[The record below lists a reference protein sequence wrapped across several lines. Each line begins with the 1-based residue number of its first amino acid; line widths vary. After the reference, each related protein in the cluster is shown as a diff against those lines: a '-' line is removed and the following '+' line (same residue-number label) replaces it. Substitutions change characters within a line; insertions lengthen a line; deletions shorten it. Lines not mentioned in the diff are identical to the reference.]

1 MRIVAG
7 RYRGRRLAAPPGFD
21 VRPTGERTREALFD
35 VLSRGTEG
43 ARALAGQRVLDAFAG
58 SGALGLEALSR
69 GAVEV
74 SFMES
79 QAAALAV
86 LRDNVRHLGAETA
99 CQVLKADVLRPP
111 RAGTPADLV
120 LMDPPYNQGMAEPAL
135 HALVAAGW
143 IAPGSRVI
151 VELMAKE
158 PFDPP
163 DGFAITDQRK
173 YGKARLVFLSTDQ
186 DGAGQDHEGGAEAP

>member
-7 RYRGRRLAAPPGFD
+7 RFRGRRLAAPPGLA

-35 VLSRGTEG
+35 VLSRGTDG
-43 ARALAGQRVLDAFAG
+43 ARALDGQLVLDAFAG

-69 GAVEV
+69 GARQV

-86 LRDNVRHLGAETA
+86 LRDNLRQLGAEEA

-111 RAGTPADLV
+111 KAAALVDLV

-135 HALVAAGW
+135 TALHAAGW
-143 IAPGSRVI
+143 IGPDTLTI

-163 DGFAITDQRK
+163 KGFALSDQRK
-173 YGKARLVFLSTDQ
+173 YGKARLVFLTKD
-186 DGAGQDHEGGAEAP
+186 EV